1 MEGVTWG
8 MSFIP
13 SCCRSFGWR
22 GGARVAMGTAQHSVA
37 AWARTSLLP
46 QSSSPSTPECQG
58 CPLALHAQQ
67 ALCPAG
73 TKGNSE

>member
-13 SCCRSFGWR
+13 SCYRSFGWR

-37 AWARTSLLP
+37 AWAPTSLLP

-58 CPLALHAQQ
+58 LFPRLARTTGPLSRRHKRKL
-67 ALCPAG
+67 
-73 TKGNSE
+73 